1 MTSSNMLSVTGTRA
15 QKNRARKLQR
25 EVGADALVCDKIF
38 EAGISV
44 RGRVVVK
51 LDALVD
57 ALLDCVMH
65 SGLEMGL
72 GQTLTKFKIPLIEE
86 LVPWDRH
93 PIDVP
98 EPTIDAHTHT
108 VLGIVQPGRCDSA
121 RRSCGNGACSSL
133 QAPLMYM
140 TAWPA
145 TPPSPFRLE
154 RNWLVAQ
161 SST

>member
-1 MTSSNMLSVTGTRA
+1 MNTVVCPDTPIVVGVALGVFAVLVVQESDDFVQHASSHRNAGTE
-15 QKNRARKLQR
+15 NRARKLQR

-38 EAGISV
+38 EATTSV

-72 GQTLTKFKIPLIEE
+72 GQTLTKFKIALIEE

-93 PIDVP
+93 PVDVP
-98 EPTIDAHTHT
+98 EPAIDAHTRT
-108 VLGIVQPGRCDSA
+108 VLGIVQPGRWDSA
-121 RRSCGNGACSSL
+121 
-133 QAPLMYM
+133 
-140 TAWPA
+140 
-145 TPPSPFRLE
+145 PPQLREWCL
-154 RNWLVAQ
+154 
-161 SST
+161 